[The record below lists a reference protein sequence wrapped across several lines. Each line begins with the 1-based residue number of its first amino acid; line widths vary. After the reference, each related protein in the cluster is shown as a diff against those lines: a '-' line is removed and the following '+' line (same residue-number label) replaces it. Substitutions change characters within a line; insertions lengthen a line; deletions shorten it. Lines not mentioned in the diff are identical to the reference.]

1 MDPQAF
7 ERLVATAID
16 DLPAEFRDKM
26 ENVEVVVEPWPTADV
41 LAKAGVRRPEN
52 LLGFYQGV
60 PRTRR
65 TRRYGL
71 VLPDKISIYQGPI
84 ELRCRTE
91 DEMRQTV
98 RRVLRHEIAHHFGL
112 SDAQLRRLGAY

>member
-1 MDPQAF
+1 MDYQTF
-7 ERLVATAID
+7 MNLVAEAID
-16 DLPAEFRDKM
+16 DLPAEFREKM
-26 ENVEVVVEPWPTADV
+26 ENVQVVVEPWPDAEV
-41 LAKAGVRRPEN
+41 LAQTHVRRPAD

-65 TRRYGL
+65 THRYGL
-71 VLPDKISIYQGPI
+71 VLPDKISIYKGPI

-91 DEMRQTV
+91 DEIRETV

-112 SDAQLRRLGAY
+112 SDAQLRHLGAY

>member
-1 MDPQAF
+1 MDRRAF
-7 ERLVATAID
+7 EKLVAAAID
-16 DLPAEFRDKM
+16 ELPAEIRDKM
-26 ENVEVVVEPWPTADV
+26 ENVEVIVETWPGAQV
-41 LAKAGVRRPEN
+41 LAKAGVRRPSD

-65 TRRYGL
+65 THRYGL

-112 SDAQLRRLGAY
+112 SDAHLRRLGAY